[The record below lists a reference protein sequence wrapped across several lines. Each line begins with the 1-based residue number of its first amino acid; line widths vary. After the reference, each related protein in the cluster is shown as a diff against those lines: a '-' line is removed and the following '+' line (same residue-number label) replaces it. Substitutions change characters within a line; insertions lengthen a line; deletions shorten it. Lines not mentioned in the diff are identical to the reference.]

1 MSTSAFNTTV
11 QPHAHAAE
19 ELEQLHA
26 ELFTPYHDAAKPEVS
41 DAQFVEA
48 TFYDYSI
55 VTIVDESS
63 AC

>member
-1 MSTSAFNTTV
+1 MARI
-11 QPHAHAAE
+11 AE